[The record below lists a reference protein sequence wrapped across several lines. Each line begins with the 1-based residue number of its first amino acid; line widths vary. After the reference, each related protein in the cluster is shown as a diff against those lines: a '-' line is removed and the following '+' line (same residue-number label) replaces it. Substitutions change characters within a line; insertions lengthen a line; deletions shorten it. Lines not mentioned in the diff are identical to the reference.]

1 MPTRALWVVLSL
13 AAAGSA
19 DALPAVQT
27 GLLGLT
33 RLETAR
39 LNVVNLAPAE
49 VGLPPN
55 PCVVSLAFLDASGE
69 PFLDR
74 SGAPVARRADL
85 SPGESAW
92 LELPGALAGAGRA
105 PARRSFRG
113 SVEVNPGPPD
123 APPNPCTDI
132 VTTIEIYDR
141 LTGRTSVATNPGPPT
156 VDVQPGPPE
165 APGPPENRLGL
176 LGLARRQNARISVIN
191 LAAEDARLPPSPC
204 AVSLAF
210 LDEAGAPFL
219 DRDGRPLASAERLA
233 PGEAAA
239 LELPAP
245 IAFGG
250 AAGLRR
256 AFRGFV
262 QSRPGP
268 PNVPPNP
275 CADALVTLEIYDVLT
290 GRTTIVAGPGAPEP
304 APEDRR

>member
-33 RLETAR
+33 RLQTAR

-55 PCVVSLAFLDASGE
+55 PCAVSLAFLDASGE
-69 PFLDR
+69 PFQDR
-74 SGAPVARRADL
+74 SGAPIARRADL

-92 LELPGALAGAGRA
+92 LELPGALAGAGRV

-113 SVEVNPGPPD
+113 SVDVAPSPPD

-165 APGPPENRLGL
+165 AQPGPPESRLGL
-176 LGLARRQNARISVIN
+176 LGLARLQNARISVIN
-191 LAAEDARLPPSPC
+191 LEAKDPRLPPNPC
-204 AVSLAF
+204 AVSLVF
-210 LDEAGAPFL
+210 LDEGGAPFL
-219 DRDGRPLASAERLA
+219 DHDGRPLESAARLA
-233 PGEAAA
+233 PGESAV
-239 LELPAP
+239 LELPAL
-245 IAFGG
+245 IAFEE

-262 QSRPGP
+262 QVEPGP

-290 GRTTIVAGPGAPEP
+290 GRTTIAAGPGAPEP
-304 APEDRR
+304 ALEDR